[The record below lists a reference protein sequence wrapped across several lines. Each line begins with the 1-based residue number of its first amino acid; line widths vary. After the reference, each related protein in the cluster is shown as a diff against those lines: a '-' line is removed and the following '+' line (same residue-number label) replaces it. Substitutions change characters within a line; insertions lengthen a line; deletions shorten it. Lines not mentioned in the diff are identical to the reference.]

1 MQDNNDLEKQLAEL
15 PSGYITH
22 RNINN
27 KTYYY
32 HQGRKNGQQFSISV
46 SEKEAEELEK
56 NIELRKSLE
65 KKLKMQ
71 IKSTSKNSES
81 ALSASNFNTSVS
93 FGKNLR
99 TSIQQAARFQ
109 KRDCYATIEE
119 YLYSETIDKVCVIYG
134 LRRTGKTTLL
144 RQLMLSFSEENFSKT
159 AYIKCQTSDTI
170 ANLNKDIILLQ
181 EKEFKYL
188 FIDEVTLINDFIDSS
203 SLFSDVFAAQGMKI
217 VLSGTDSL
225 GFNFA
230 INDELYDRAVMVHTT
245 FIPYKEH
252 SRLLGINDIDYYI
265 RYGGTL
271 KAGEIDFESKEIN
284 AKDASFRDDEST
296 RYYIDTAICSN
307 IQHSLECFKDGRYFR
322 HLKTLYEAD
331 ELTNAINRIIESMN
345 HDFAVKIITQE
356 FKSNALRS
364 AAQMLRSAKEDSKR
378 TNILDTIDTSFV
390 LERLKN
396 ILSIKEKDQQT
407 IGITPVHTEEIKEYL
422 SALDLIEKI
431 NIETR
436 FADKPQLNASESY
449 YIFSQP
455 GMRFCQ
461 AQALVYSLMNDP
473 QLADI
478 DATTRKLI
486 SDKIFDDVRGWMLED
501 IVLLETKKSLKKNWK
516 TQKKVFKLRFQSGE
530 YDMVISDFENS
541 TCRIFEIKHSAE
553 IVPNQY
559 RNLVNTEM
567 TSFTEKF
574 FGKITGKTVI
584 YKGPN
589 KTTENGIEYKNA
601 EEYLCGLEL

>member
-1 MQDNNDLEKQLAEL
+1 MQDNNALEKQLAEL

-22 RNINN
+22 RTINN

-32 HQGRKNGQQFSISV
+32 HQGTKNGQQFSISV

-119 YLYSETIDKVCVIYG
+119 YLYSETIDKACVIYG

-252 SRLLGINDIDYYI
+252 SRLLGINDIDDYI

-307 IQHSLECFKDGRYFR
+307 IQHSLECFKNGRYFR

-356 FKSNALRS
+356 FKSNDLRS

-422 SALDLIEKI
+422 AALDLIEKI

-436 FADKPQLNASESY
+436 FADKPQLNASEIY
-449 YIFSQP
+449 YIFTQP

-478 DATTRKLI
+478 DVTTRKLI
-486 SDKIFDDVRGWMLED
+486 SDKIFDDVRGRMLED
-501 IVLLETKKSLKKNWK
+501 IVLLETKKSL
-516 TQKKVFKLRFQSGE
+516 
-530 YDMVISDFENS
+530 
-541 TCRIFEIKHSAE
+541 
-553 IVPNQY
+553 
-559 RNLVNTEM
+559 
-567 TSFTEKF
+567 EK
-574 FGKITGKTVI
+574 IGKT
-584 YKGPN
+584 KRRFLN
-589 KTTENGIEYKNA
+589 
-601 EEYLCGLEL
+601 